1 VVGEAAGAGGGVA
14 ALIEGPRLV
23 LLGLP
28 VVAGRNRCA
37 QSVLLALLAVACTA
51 IPVRVERDDPR
62 AVHRDI
68 TGNVLTRGEP
78 SDRSLQ
84 VLERYGLR
92 ERFEE
97 QPVETLALLH
107 GALARR
113 GDQRRLSALAELSF
127 HYAEQS
133 GDRRYYLASAAYAYA
148 LLFPGPFAE
157 TLDPSDPR
165 VRLAFDLYNR
175 GITQAMR
182 PGKGPEVVFE
192 AGTFPLPFGTVE
204 VELPPHELEW
214 AGHRLTDFV
223 AAADFSVSG
232 LRNRYRRTGVGA
244 ALSAELLPDESA
256 LRSERFL
263 PELRV
268 PATLF
273 VRFEEPRETLDT
285 GRLRASIEI
294 YTPDESSTVP
304 VDGLL
309 VPVEFETSSSLAAS
323 FAESPLW
330 DFELRGFFSG
340 TFRPLRR
347 VVQTAVAG
355 QKAITAESEDEGLLF
370 LQPYRHGRIPVVLV
384 HGTASSPARWANLV
398 NELSNERAIR
408 DRYQVWLFLYNTGNP
423 IGYSA
428 GLLRRALERAVTR
441 FDPEGRDAAL
451 RQMVVIGHSQGGLLT
466 KLTAV
471 DSDNHFWGTLSNAP
485 LDELE
490 LSDGVRETLRMST
503 FFTPEPFVGRVIF
516 VCTPHRGS
524 YLASFSLARMVSDFV
539 AVPSN
544 LTQVVAELVL
554 RNQNRLLLRSLARL
568 PTSVDNMTPGNFFI
582 RTLSELR
589 IAPGIHAHSIIA
601 VKGDGPMQDGSDG
614 VVSYESAHLD
624 GVDSELVVHSG
635 HSAQD
640 QPATIEEIRR
650 ILLEHAAGF
659 EDDLIWE

>member
-1 VVGEAAGAGGGVA
+1 M
-14 ALIEGPRLV
+14 L
-23 LLGLP
+23 
-28 VVAGRNRCA
+28 GRNRRA
-37 QSVLLALLAVACTA
+37 PVVLVALLGVACTT

-62 AVHRDI
+62 AVHREI

-84 VLERYGLR
+84 VLERHGWR
-92 ERFEE
+92 ERYEE
-97 QPVETLALLH
+97 QPAETLALLH
-107 GALARR
+107 ESLARR
-113 GDQRRLSALAELSF
+113 GDHRRLSALAELSF

-133 GDRRYYLASAAYAYA
+133 GDRRYYFASAAYAYA
-148 LLFPGPFAE
+148 LLFPGPFEE

-182 PGKGPEVVFE
+182 PGKGAEVVFE
-192 AGTFPLPFGTVE
+192 TGSFELPFGTVE
-204 VELPPHELEW
+204 IDLPPHELEW
-214 AGHRLTDFV
+214 AGHRLTHFV

-244 ALSAELLPDESA
+244 ALSAELLPEESFE
-256 LRSERFL
+256 RIERFL

-273 VRFEEPRETLDT
+273 VRFEEPREALAT
-285 GRLRASIEI
+285 GELRATIEI

-304 VDGLL
+304 VDGVL
-309 VPVEFETSSSLAAS
+309 VPVEFETTSALAATL
-323 FAESPLW
+323 AESPLW

-340 TFRPLRR
+340 AFRPLRR
-347 VVQTAVAG
+347 VVMTAVVG
-355 QKAITAESEDEGLLF
+355 QKSVTAESEDEGLLF
-370 LQPYRHGRIPVVLV
+370 LEPYRHGRIPVVLV

-408 DRYQVWLFLYNTGNP
+408 DRYQIWLFLYNTGNP

-428 GLLRRALERAVTR
+428 GLLRRALERAVAR
-441 FDPEGRDAAL
+441 FDPEGRDRAL
-451 RQMVVIGHSQGGLLT
+451 HQMVVIGHSQGGLLT

-471 DSDNHFWGTLSNAP
+471 DSGSHFWDPLSNSS

-490 LSDGVRETLRMST
+490 LSGSVRETLRMSA
-503 FFTPEPFVGRVIF
+503 FFTPEPFVRRVIF
-516 VCTPHRGS
+516 VCTPHHGS
-524 YLASFSLARMVSDFV
+524 FLASFSIARLVSDFV
-539 AVPSN
+539 AAPSN
-544 LTQVVAELVL
+544 LTQAVGELVL
-554 RNQNRLLLRSLARL
+554 QNKDRLLLRSLARL

-582 RTLSELR
+582 RTLSALPV
-589 IAPGIHAHSIIA
+589 APEVHAHSIIA
-601 VKGDGPMQDGSDG
+601 VKGDGPVEEGSDG

-624 GVDSELVVHSG
+624 GVESELVVRSG

-640 QPATIEEIRR
+640 APATIEEIRR
-650 ILLEHAAGF
+650 ILIEHASLF
-659 EDDLIWE
+659 EDEVVWE

>member
-1 VVGEAAGAGGGVA
+1 M
-14 ALIEGPRLV
+14 L
-23 LLGLP
+23 
-28 VVAGRNRCA
+28 GRNRRA
-37 QSVLLALLAVACTA
+37 PVVLVALLGVACTT

-62 AVHRDI
+62 AVHREI

-84 VLERYGLR
+84 VLERHGWR
-92 ERFEE
+92 ERYEE
-97 QPVETLALLH
+97 QPAETLALLH
-107 GALARR
+107 ESLARR
-113 GDQRRLSALAELSF
+113 GDHRRLSALAELSF

-133 GDRRYYLASAAYAYA
+133 GDRRYYFASAAYAYA
-148 LLFPGPFAE
+148 LLFPGPFEE

-192 AGTFPLPFGTVE
+192 TGSFELPFGTVE
-204 VELPPHELEW
+204 IDLPPHELEW
-214 AGHRLTDFV
+214 AGHRLTHFV

-244 ALSAELLPDESA
+244 ALSAELLPEESFE
-256 LRSERFL
+256 RIERFL

-273 VRFEEPRETLDT
+273 VRFEEPREALTT
-285 GRLRASIEI
+285 GELRATIEI

-304 VDGLL
+304 VDGVL
-309 VPVEFETSSSLAAS
+309 VPVEFETTSALAATL
-323 FAESPLW
+323 AESPLW

-340 TFRPLRR
+340 AFRPLRR
-347 VVQTAVAG
+347 VVMTAVVG
-355 QKAITAESEDEGLLF
+355 QKSVTAESEDEGLLF
-370 LQPYRHGRIPVVLV
+370 LEPYRHGRIPVVLV

-408 DRYQVWLFLYNTGNP
+408 DRYQIWLFLYNTGNP

-428 GLLRRALERAVTR
+428 GLLRRALERAVAR
-441 FDPEGRDAAL
+441 FDPEGRDRAL
-451 RQMVVIGHSQGGLLT
+451 HQMVVIGHSQGGLLT

-471 DSDNHFWGTLSNAP
+471 DSGSHFWDPLSNSS

-490 LSDGVRETLRMST
+490 LSGSVRETLRMSA
-503 FFTPEPFVGRVIF
+503 FFTPEPFVRRVIF
-516 VCTPHRGS
+516 VCTPHHGS
-524 YLASFSLARMVSDFV
+524 FLASFSIARLVSDFV
-539 AVPSN
+539 AAPSN
-544 LTQVVAELVL
+544 LTQAVGELVL
-554 RNQNRLLLRSLARL
+554 QNKDRLLLRSLARL

-582 RTLSELR
+582 RTLSALPV
-589 IAPGIHAHSIIA
+589 APEVHAHSIIA
-601 VKGDGPMQDGSDG
+601 VKGDGPVEEGSDG

-624 GVDSELVVHSG
+624 GVESELVVRSG

-640 QPATIEEIRR
+640 APATIEEIRR
-650 ILLEHAAGF
+650 ILIEHASLF
-659 EDDLIWE
+659 EDEVVWE